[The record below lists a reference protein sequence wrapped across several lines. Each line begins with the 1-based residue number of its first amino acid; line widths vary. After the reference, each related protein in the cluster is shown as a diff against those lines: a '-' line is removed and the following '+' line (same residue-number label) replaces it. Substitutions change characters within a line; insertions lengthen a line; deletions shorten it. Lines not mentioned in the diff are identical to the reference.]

1 MGTFDEIVVAMIGID
16 ETIFRDEAKIALP
29 FCSRCDVSKEMYQEV
44 RCTFVLLTK

>member
-16 ETIFRDEAKIALP
+16 EKIIFRDEAKIALP

-44 RCTFVLLTK
+44 